1 MESSNHWR
9 ESFFSSYWGGGGGL
23 TGKSRF
29 MVTFK
34 EKIVLIFTS
43 LVLTG
48 HMQKAVSL
56 TLKE

>member
-9 ESFFSSYWGGGGGL
+9 ESFFSSYWGGGL

-48 HMQKAVSL
+48 HIQKAVSL

>member
-1 MESSNHWR
+1 MESSNHW
-9 ESFFSSYWGGGGGL
+9 ESFFSSYWGGGGIK
-23 TGKSRF
+23 GKSRF

>member
-9 ESFFSSYWGGGGGL
+9 ESFFSSYWGGGGL